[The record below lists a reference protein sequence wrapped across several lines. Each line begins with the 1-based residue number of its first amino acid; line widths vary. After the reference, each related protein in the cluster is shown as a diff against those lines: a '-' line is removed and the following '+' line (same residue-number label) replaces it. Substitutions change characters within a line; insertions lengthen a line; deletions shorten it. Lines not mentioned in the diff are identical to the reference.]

1 MDTTTLDIDSYSD
14 HELFD
19 LFDIELEN
27 IHNCKLL
34 DQKYDNLTNNMITS
48 DIDIE
53 LKNKIHFFL
62 DQAYNKLKEISINKD
77 YDPNDAKFTPNLEKN
92 RVFNNQHFLIKKNPK
107 EDLTALINP
116 LKRTNISKLL
126 NINTVFR
133 RDYYKTKSTDFIIEL
148 SQTLNNVISLSLE
161 TAEIRNTHYAFSD
174 NLKTNEFT
182 IELYEAIPNDGN
194 PVSTSTSFDHINKI
208 TKTIRIKN
216 GNYDGEELEKYLN
229 ETIFS
234 QNELKRI
241 ACKYDVNTLKFHFFR
256 DIRESNLGGL
266 PEETNKSYRFNFD
279 FRLINNKNREI
290 QRNFGWL
297 LGYRK
302 QRYTYDHDYITKE
315 KVETNNLEGFNP
327 ESILNTLGMPY
338 VFLSI
343 DCFNNNHSQTI
354 IAPFENSMMN
364 DTSILAKLNYNL
376 GHEYNYDKSSR
387 AYGFIR
393 DYFGPVNIS
402 RIRVRILDQ
411 YGNQVD
417 FNNNDYSFT
426 LKCEQ
431 LYDLNTN

>member
-1 MDTTTLDIDSYSD
+1 MILILNSK
-14 HELFD
+14 
-19 LFDIELEN
+19 I
-27 IHNCKLL
+27 
-34 DQKYDNLTNNMITS
+34 KYT
-48 DIDIE
+48 
-53 LKNKIHFFL
+53 FL

-107 EDLTALINP
+107 QDLTALINP

-161 TAEIRNTHYAFSD
+161 TAEIKNTHYAFSD

-182 IELYEAIPNDGN
+182 VELYEAVPNDGK
-194 PVSTSTSFDHINKI
+194 PVSTSTSFDHINKT

-216 GNYDGEELEKYLN
+216 GNYNGEELEKYLN

-266 PEETNKSYRFNFD
+266 PEETNKSYRFNLD

-290 QRNFGWL
+290 QRNLW
-297 LGYRK
+297 
-302 QRYTYDHDYITKE
+302 
-315 KVETNNLEGFNP
+315 
-327 ESILNTLGMPY
+327 M
-338 VFLSI
+338 
-343 DCFNNNHSQTI
+343 
-354 IAPFENSMMN
+354 
-364 DTSILAKLNYNL
+364 
-376 GHEYNYDKSSR
+376 
-387 AYGFIR
+387 
-393 DYFGPVNIS
+393 VN
-402 RIRVRILDQ
+402 RL
-411 YGNQVD
+411 
-417 FNNNDYSFT
+417 
-426 LKCEQ
+426 
-431 LYDLNTN
+431 